1 MITHLKLVGIYVH
14 DQEKALDFYANKLGF
29 EVLANEPYGDGAR
42 WIEVAPRGA
51 QTRLALS
58 RPPAGMEGRIGT
70 FSQIIFTCENV
81 RATYEEMRS
90 RGVTFTQEPDEQPWG
105 THAQFV
111 DPDGNSFVLAS
122 SS

>member
-1 MITHLKLVGIYVH
+1 MITHIKLVGVYVK
-14 DQEKALDFYANKLGF
+14 DQEKALDFYANQLGF
-29 EVLANEPYGDGAR
+29 EVLANEPYGEDAR
-42 WIEVAPRGA
+42 WIEVAPKGA

-58 RPPAGMEGRIGT
+58 KPPAELEGRVGT

-105 THAQFV
+105 VYAQFV
-111 DPDGNSFVLAS
+111 DPDGNQFVLAS
-122 SS
+122 A

>member
-1 MITHLKLVGIYVH
+1 MITHIKLVGVYVT

-29 EVLANEPYGDGAR
+29 EVLANEPYGADAR
-42 WIEVAPRGA
+42 WIEVAPPGA

-58 RPPAGMEGRIGT
+58 KPPTGMEGRVGS
-70 FSQIIFTCENV
+70 FSQLIFTCENV
-81 RATYEEMRS
+81 RATYEELRS

-111 DPDGNSFVLAS
+111 DQDGNQFVLAS
-122 SS
+122 S